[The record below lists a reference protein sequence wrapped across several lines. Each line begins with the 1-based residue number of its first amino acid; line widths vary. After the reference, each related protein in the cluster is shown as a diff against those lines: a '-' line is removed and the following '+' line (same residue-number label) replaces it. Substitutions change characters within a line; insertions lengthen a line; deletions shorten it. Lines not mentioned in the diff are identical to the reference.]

1 MSDDADHGLLSGM
14 FGARPDWLAA
24 VLTVEA
30 ALAGAA
36 AATGRI
42 PAATAAVIAQ
52 ACRPELFDRA
62 GIARRAADYATP
74 IPPLVANLRA
84 LLPPDIAVH
93 AHRPATS
100 QDITDSAL
108 MLIAARAIDGLT
120 DDLDF
125 CVTATARLAEDHR
138 DTPQLG
144 RTLLAAAV
152 PTTFGRLA
160 ATWHAG
166 LAEARDAVARV
177 RRERLAAQ
185 LGGPVGDLDEPA
197 LVTAFAHRLGLV
209 APSLCW
215 HTNRVRVAE
224 LAAALGMVTGVLGK
238 LGQDVL
244 LLAQAE
250 IGELAEGR
258 PGGSS
263 AMPHK
268 RNSARSVQLVACA
281 HRAPG
286 LVATVFAAM
295 PQELQRAAG
304 AWQAEWEP
312 VADLLALA
320 TAAIG
325 HGRVLLTELRVDTV
339 RMRDGLR

>member
-1 MSDDADHGLLSGM
+1 MSDGGDSGLLDGM
-14 FGARPDWLAA
+14 FGARPDWLSAL
-24 VLTVEA
+24 LTVEA

-42 PAATAAVIAQ
+42 PPEAAALIARH
-52 ACRPELFDRA
+52 CRPELFDRA
-62 GIARRAADYATP
+62 DLARRAADHATP
-74 IPPLVANLRA
+74 VPPLVDDLRA
-84 LLPPDIAVH
+84 ALPDEVAPSVH
-93 AHRPATS
+93 TPATS
-100 QDITDSAL
+100 QDIIDSAV
-108 MLIAARAIDGLT
+108 MLIAARAIDGAA
-120 DDLDF
+120 DDLDA
-125 CVTATARLAEDHR
+125 CVAALSRLVSAHG
-138 DTPQLG
+138 DTPMLG
-144 RTLLAAAV
+144 RTLMAAAV

-160 ATWHAG
+160 ATWHTA
-166 LAEARDAVARV
+166 LVEARDALTRV
-177 RRERLAAQ
+177 RRERLAVQ
-185 LGGPVGDLDEPA
+185 LGGAVGDLDDPP
-197 LVTAFAHRLGLV
+197 LVKAFAHRLGLV
-209 APSLCW
+209 APAVSW
-215 HTNRVRVAE
+215 HTDRGRVAE
-224 LAAALGMVTGVLGK
+224 LASALGLVTGALGK

-286 LVATVFAAM
+286 LIATIFAGL

-304 AWQAEWEP
+304 RWQAEWTT
-312 VADLLALA
+312 VADLLALT

-325 HGRVLLTELRVDTV
+325 HARVLLSELRVNTV
-339 RMRDGLR
+339 QMRDGMP